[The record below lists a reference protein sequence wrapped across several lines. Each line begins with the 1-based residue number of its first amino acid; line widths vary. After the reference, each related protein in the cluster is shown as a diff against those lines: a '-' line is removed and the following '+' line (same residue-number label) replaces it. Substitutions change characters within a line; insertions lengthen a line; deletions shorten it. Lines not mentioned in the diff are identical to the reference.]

1 MISRFFPILSKLKAL
16 KQHGRLMWVA
26 FRDQRTPLW
35 IKVVMVATVL
45 YLISPIDVVP
55 DWLLILG
62 LTDDLIVVTVVAWLL
77 GKFIPQS
84 VKDKANLPK
93 PSQ

>member
-1 MISRFFPILSKLKAL
+1 M
-16 KQHGRLMWVA
+16 A